1 MTIKKLLTSL
11 NDIKH
16 GQDFE
21 IQGWVQNNRG
31 NEKIKFLA
39 LTDGSTVDTLQLVIK
54 SENIKRF
61 NLDKINLGSSIK
73 VKGKLLL
80 TPTAPQPIELAVD
93 DLILINNTD
102 EDFPIQKKE
111 TTLDFLREIPHLRH
125 RTNLFRAIMIIRNA
139 LLFEIHS
146 YFQKHDFLN
155 IAAPIITSND
165 GEGAGETLIV
175 DSSEG
180 DFFKQKSFLGVTG
193 QLHAEAYAAG
203 FKKVYTFAPTF
214 RAENSHTTKHLAE
227 FWMIEPEVA
236 FYELNDIIPFADNLL
251 KTIISNVIKKYP
263 SEMKLLDSLK
273 DNNLITTLKKYIST
287 PLKIMEYKEAI
298 KILEKHKKEFEEQN
312 IFFGMDLGSEHE
324 KFIAEKVVNG
334 PVAMINYPK
343 DIKAF
348 YMYQND
354 DKKTVAAFDL
364 LVPGI
369 GEIIGGSQRESRYEL
384 LVQRLKELKIKQE
397 PLQWYLDLR
406 KYGYAPSS
414 GFGIG
419 FERLVMYVTGVAN
432 IRDVIP
438 FPRTP
443 GNIKM

>member
-16 GQDFE
+16 GQNFE

-102 EDFPIQKKE
+102 ENFPIQKKE

-251 KTIISNVIKKYP
+251 KTVISNVIKKYP

>member
-251 KTIISNVIKKYP
+251 KTVISNVIKKYP

-273 DNNLITTLKKYIST
+273 DDNLITTLKKYIST

>member
-251 KTIISNVIKKYP
+251 KTVISNVIKKYP

-298 KILEKHKKEFEEQN
+298 KILEKHKEEFEEQN

-419 FERLVMYVTGVAN
+419 FERLVMYATGVAN

>member
-54 SENIKRF
+54 TENIKRF

-180 DFFKQKSFLGVTG
+180 NFFKQKSFLGVTG

-251 KTIISNVIKKYP
+251 KTVISNVIKKYP

>member
-54 SENIKRF
+54 GENIKRF

-251 KTIISNVIKKYP
+251 KTVISNVIKKYP

>member
-54 SENIKRF
+54 SENIKKF

-180 DFFKQKSFLGVTG
+180 NFFKQKSFLGVTG

-251 KTIISNVIKKYP
+251 KTVISNVIKKYP

>member
-251 KTIISNVIKKYP
+251 KTVISNVIKKYP

-369 GEIIGGSQRESRYEL
+369 GEIIGGSQRESKYEL

>member
-193 QLHAEAYAAG
+193 QLHTEAYAAG

-251 KTIISNVIKKYP
+251 KTVISNVIKKYP

>member
-54 SENIKRF
+54 SENIKKF

-180 DFFKQKSFLGVTG
+180 NFFKQKSFLGVTG

-251 KTIISNVIKKYP
+251 KTVISNVIKKYP
-263 SEMKLLDSLK
+263 SEMKLLGSLK

>member
-251 KTIISNVIKKYP
+251 KTVISNVIKKYP

>member
-251 KTIISNVIKKYP
+251 KTVISNVIKKYP

-419 FERLVMYVTGVAN
+419 FERLVMYVTGVTN

>member
-31 NEKIKFLA
+31 NGKIKFLA

-251 KTIISNVIKKYP
+251 KTVISNVIKKYP

-343 DIKAF
+343 NIKAF

>member
-139 LLFEIHS
+139 LLLKFTVI
-146 YFQKHDFLN
+146 FKNVIFLTLLHQLSHQMMVKVL
-155 IAAPIITSND
+155 AKLWL
-165 GEGAGETLIV
+165 LIV
-175 DSSEG
+175 
-180 DFFKQKSFLGVTG
+180 L
-193 QLHAEAYAAG
+193 
-203 FKKVYTFAPTF
+203 KVIFSNKNLF
-214 RAENSHTTKHLAE
+214 RC
-227 FWMIEPEVA
+227 
-236 FYELNDIIPFADNLL
+236 DR
-251 KTIISNVIKKYP
+251 TIACWSICCRI
-263 SEMKLLDSLK
+263 
-273 DNNLITTLKKYIST
+273 
-287 PLKIMEYKEAI
+287 
-298 KILEKHKKEFEEQN
+298 
-312 IFFGMDLGSEHE
+312 
-324 KFIAEKVVNG
+324 
-334 PVAMINYPK
+334 
-343 DIKAF
+343 
-348 YMYQND
+348 
-354 DKKTVAAFDL
+354 
-364 LVPGI
+364 
-369 GEIIGGSQRESRYEL
+369 
-384 LVQRLKELKIKQE
+384 
-397 PLQWYLDLR
+397 
-406 KYGYAPSS
+406 
-414 GFGIG
+414 
-419 FERLVMYVTGVAN
+419 
-432 IRDVIP
+432 
-438 FPRTP
+438 
-443 GNIKM
+443 

>member
-54 SENIKRF
+54 SENIKKF

-180 DFFKQKSFLGVTG
+180 NFFKQKSFLGVTG

-251 KTIISNVIKKYP
+251 KTVISNVIKKYP

-273 DNNLITTLKKYIST
+273 ENNLITTLKKYIST

>member
-102 EDFPIQKKE
+102 DDFPIQKKE

-251 KTIISNVIKKYP
+251 KTVISNVIKKYP

-348 YMYQND
+348 YMYQNE

>member
-180 DFFKQKSFLGVTG
+180 NFFKQKSFLGVTG

-236 FYELNDIIPFADNLL
+236 FYKLNDIIPFADNLL
-251 KTIISNVIKKYP
+251 KTVISNVIKKYP

>member
-54 SENIKRF
+54 SENIKKF

-251 KTIISNVIKKYP
+251 KTVISNVIKKYP

-369 GEIIGGSQRESRYEL
+369 GEIIGGSQRESKYEL

>member
-54 SENIKRF
+54 SENIKKF

-251 KTIISNVIKKYP
+251 KTAISNVIKKYP

>member
-251 KTIISNVIKKYP
+251 KTVISNVIKKYP

-369 GEIIGGSQRESRYEL
+369 GEIIGGSQREDDYDKLMTRINEL
-384 LVQRLKELKIKQE
+384 GMDAKDYDF
-397 PLQWYLDLR
+397 YLDLR
-406 KYGYAPSS
+406 KYGSARHA
-414 GFGIG
+414 GFGLG
-419 FERLVMYVTGVAN
+419 FERCVMYITGMGN
-432 IRDVIP
+432 IRDVLP
-438 FPRTP
+438 FPRTV
-443 GNIKM
+443 GTCEL

>member
-193 QLHAEAYAAG
+193 QLHAEAYASG

-251 KTIISNVIKKYP
+251 KTVISNVIKKYP

-364 LVPGI
+364 LVPEI

>member
-180 DFFKQKSFLGVTG
+180 NFFKQKSFLGVTG

-251 KTIISNVIKKYP
+251 KTVISNVIKKYP

-348 YMYQND
+348 YMYQNE

>member
-54 SENIKRF
+54 SENIKKF

-102 EDFPIQKKE
+102 ENFPIQKKE

-180 DFFKQKSFLGVTG
+180 NFFKQKSFLGVTG

-251 KTIISNVIKKYP
+251 KTVISNVIKKYP

>member
-251 KTIISNVIKKYP
+251 KTVISNVIKKYP

-334 PVAMINYPK
+334 PVVMINYPK

-397 PLQWYLDLR
+397 TLQWYLDLR

>member
-54 SENIKRF
+54 SENIKKF

-180 DFFKQKSFLGVTG
+180 NFFKQKSFLGVTG

-236 FYELNDIIPFADNLL
+236 FYGLNDIIPFADNLL
-251 KTIISNVIKKYP
+251 KTVISNVIKKYP

>member
-54 SENIKRF
+54 SENIKKF

-251 KTIISNVIKKYP
+251 KTVISNVIKKYP

-334 PVAMINYPK
+334 PIAMINYPK

>member
-251 KTIISNVIKKYP
+251 KTVISNVIKKYP

-273 DNNLITTLKKYIST
+273 NNNLITTLKKYIST

>member
-251 KTIISNVIKKYP
+251 KTVISNVIKKYP

-312 IFFGMDLGSEHE
+312 IFFGMDLGSEH
-324 KFIAEKVVNG
+324 
-334 PVAMINYPK
+334 
-343 DIKAF
+343 
-348 YMYQND
+348 
-354 DKKTVAAFDL
+354 
-364 LVPGI
+364 
-369 GEIIGGSQRESRYEL
+369 
-384 LVQRLKELKIKQE
+384 
-397 PLQWYLDLR
+397 
-406 KYGYAPSS
+406 
-414 GFGIG
+414 
-419 FERLVMYVTGVAN
+419 
-432 IRDVIP
+432 
-438 FPRTP
+438 
-443 GNIKM
+443 